1 MNKRYRLGEIE
12 EAVSE
17 MEELIGLEDDI
28 AEIDDDFQ
36 IVVSGWSVY
45 VESLNL
51 TLRQGIACVWD
62 AEEGL
67 FMPDFDVT
75 IVYEGNIETQEWL
88 YYEQDGMVV
97 TLGNWLNGRLSCEQ
111 IEQLWCELIIPE
123 QNKADAYS
131 GYNAVSGV
139 KRCLCY
145 THLRRAFVEALPP
158 DQKKKERLIR
168 EKPLLEAFWSWAEKS
183 AIGELP
189 KSKLSKAFHY
199 ALNNREGF
207 WNYLEDGNCSISN
220 SLAENCIR
228 PFVIGRKNWLFSG
241 SPKGAEA
248 SAGIY
253 TLFYLTLTAKA

>member
-75 IVYEGNIETQEWL
+75 SCMRG
-88 YYEQDGMVV
+88 
-97 TLGNWLNGRLSCEQ
+97 TLKHR
-111 IEQLWCELIIPE
+111 
-123 QNKADAYS
+123 
-131 GYNAVSGV
+131 
-139 KRCLCY
+139 
-145 THLRRAFVEALPP
+145 
-158 DQKKKERLIR
+158 
-168 EKPLLEAFWSWAEKS
+168 
-183 AIGELP
+183 
-189 KSKLSKAFHY
+189 
-199 ALNNREGF
+199 
-207 WNYLEDGNCSISN
+207 
-220 SLAENCIR
+220 
-228 PFVIGRKNWLFSG
+228 SG
-241 SPKGAEA
+241 STTSRMEWSLHLAKSRNIP
-248 SAGIY
+248 
-253 TLFYLTLTAKA
+253 LQRQYLPL